1 MDLETQLLSILDT
14 GQRAVL
20 ITMIDKQGSGP
31 RQPGAKIVVAADGTF
46 WGTIGGGRVENL
58 AISVAKDFLP
68 GDTRASITH
77 FDLQPGHDGEKI
89 DMLCGGRVSL
99 LFELFT
105 PDPPTK
111 RLLKEFQELLTTTSK
126 GVWAIDLSLVES
138 EGKAQRHLLPRA
150 AQQSQPAALRELI
163 FKRLRGIRSSC
174 LLEIDGAA
182 WFIDNF
188 TAAGQVVL
196 AGAGHIALA
205 LAGLAHAAGFDVT
218 VCDDRAEFAN
228 STRFPEASEI
238 RVVPDFAKIFSQIP
252 VTSDSYI
259 VILTH
264 GHVYDQQVL
273 QQALQTEARYIGMIG
288 SRRKKETIYANL
300 RETGISEQQLQA
312 VHCPI
317 GLAIGAESPFEIAV
331 SIVAELIKKRAE

>member
-111 RLLKEFQELLTTTSK
+111 KLLKEFLELLTTTSK

-138 EGKAQRHLLPRA
+138 EGKAQRHLVPRA

-174 LLEIDGAA
+174 LLEIDGTA

>member
-111 RLLKEFQELLTTTSK
+111 KLLKEFQELLTTTSK

-138 EGKAQRHLLPRA
+138 EGKAQRHLIPRA
-150 AQQSQPAALRELI
+150 AQQSQSAALRELI

-205 LAGLAHAAGFDVT
+205 LAGLAHAAGFDVA